1 MDPNTTLKQREILVH
16 DMCLRDG
23 MHAKRHQLTL
33 DEMKTLVYT
42 AAADSLSANATE
54 ASALQKHGRQSC
66 YSGRATGRALRAPGG
81 SSAYARRLSPA
92 GAELLVLLCGAA
104 TRGHRGVRRRVRHR

>member
-33 DEMKTLVYT
+33 DEMKTLAKAMDRAGVP
-42 AAADSLSANATE
+42 LITE
-54 ASALQKHGRQSC
+54 
-66 YSGRATGRALRAPGG
+66 G
-81 SSAYARRLSPA
+81 SEFRKPQWETWRRWPA
-92 GAELLVLLCGAA
+92 CPCG
-104 TRGHRGVRRRVRHR
+104 